1 MGNDF
6 LTSIVHVQNKNPR
19 DLANGKENNNKK
31 KLENVKSDQLKEK
44 LRGEYRIKDREAI
57 IKMATEKTNG

>member
-1 MGNDF
+1 MTF
-6 LTSIVHVQNKNPR
+6 LPPLYMCKTKTQEI
-19 DLANGKENNNKK
+19 LANGKENNNRK

-44 LRGEYRIKDREAI
+44 LRGKYRIKDREAI